1 VQRAAETLTYFIQ
14 TPSHYVRGLE
24 RRGAHLG
31 LLRAAA
37 WFCRDSVGFISGRIL
52 GFLSNPFNT
61 FSSVPPPFGNPN
73 WQSLSTPKKRKAF
86 FSFSF
91 ADIMRVNVVR
101 NAWKVGHPD
110 SLVGGRSFYDSSLW
124 ERRQLE
130 DPETVKRLIRE
141 GVGYT
146 SAVCVLVGTETAL
159 RRWVRYE
166 IARAVIDNRG
176 LLAVHL
182 NGIRH
187 HKLLIPHARGPNP
200 LASMAVGKV
209 QPDSWLL
216 PPAYYLFE
224 YTQQGWARYRD
235 YTNPVSLPAY
245 LSDPS
250 PGYVMPLSTGT
261 AEWDYIGN
269 DGSKNIG
276 LWIDRAAQV
285 VRR

>member
-1 VQRAAETLTYFIQ
+1 M
-14 TPSHYVRGLE
+14 G
-24 RRGAHLG
+24 
-31 LLRAAA
+31 
-37 WFCRDSVGFISGRIL
+37 IS
-52 GFLSNPFNT
+52 SNPFNAL
-61 FSSVPPPFGNPN
+61 SSIPQFGNPN
-73 WQSLSTPKKRKAF
+73 WLEGLSTPIKRRVF

-91 ADIMRVNVVR
+91 GDIMRVNVVR
-101 NAWKVGHPD
+101 NAWKVGHPQ
-110 SLVGGRSFYDSSLW
+110 SPLGGRTFYDSSLW
-124 ERRQLE
+124 EKRQLG
-130 DPETVKRLIRE
+130 DPETVKGVIRA

-146 SAVCVLVGTETAL
+146 SAVCVLAGTETAL

-166 IARAVIDNRG
+166 IARAVIDKRG

-187 HKLLIPHARGPNP
+187 HQLLVPHARGPNP

-209 QPDSWLL
+209 QPNNWLL
-216 PPAYYLFE
+216 PSVYYLFE
-224 YTQQGWARYRD
+224 YTHKGWIRYRD

-245 LSDPS
+245 LSDPQ

-276 LWIDRAAQV
+276 LWIDRAAQAV
-285 VRR
+285 GR